1 MKRALGLLLVLGL
14 TSMACYGDDDDARM
28 QECTP
33 ERASAEEDP
42 CFYGG
47 RAVLDGSEGSVL
59 LTIEIAETPE
69 QRSRG
74 LMGRES
80 LDEDSGMVFVF
91 FEESSSGFWMKDTLI
106 PLSIAFFDRSGTIV
120 DIQDM
125 EPCRSEPCDVYTPG
139 SPYWGA
145 LEVNQG
151 MFDEWGI
158 SEGDDISVV
167 HNERDRL
174 FGLVRV

>member
-1 MKRALGLLLVLGL
+1 MRRTLGLMLALGL
-14 TSMACYGDDDDARM
+14 TAAACNGSDDGAAAE
-28 QECTP
+28 ECTP
-33 ERASAEEDP
+33 QQASAEDP

-47 RAVLDGSEGSVL
+47 RAVLKGGEGSVL

-80 LDEDSGMVFVF
+80 LAEDSGMVFVF
-91 FEESSSGFWMKDTLI
+91 FEETSSGFWMKDTLI

-120 DIQDM
+120 DILDM
-125 EPCRSEPCDVYTPG
+125 EPCRSEPCEVYTPD

-145 LEVNQG
+145 LEVSRG
-151 MFDEWGI
+151 MFADWAV

-167 HNERDRL
+167 HNERDKL
-174 FGLVRV
+174 FGLAS